1 MDDAAEMTPQTTSSA
16 GGGGN
21 DFQNFEETHQL
32 LHPLS
37 HHTQVTHPPSS
48 SPSHSSSRKSS
59 KKKSHRKRRQGS
71 VSQSVAD
78 SKYSTNSPSSS
89 TVNDEILRYGFTP
102 SRKKGKKKAPSST
115 ASSYQSE
122 LLDDD
127 SCSTVFT
134 IEKLRGDSY
143 MPTTETDELRR
154 QRRELCIQ
162 DLLDMDQMMQD
173 QENKRQQLLQEQQPV
188 AFIGRWTEKKM
199 YEVFLE
205 FEPPTPAPNTVT
217 AAATTHDHMDVAAT
231 TSSAA
236 DESASSALPS
246 S

>member
-89 TVNDEILRYGFTP
+89 TVNDEILVPLTDSKSSAAIELTILEAP
-102 SRKKGKKKAPSST
+102 SIDSSDIPTVLVQPPSST
-115 ASSYQSE
+115 PSISASKDEQILE
-122 LLDDD
+122 ALREVVRN
-127 SCSTVFT
+127 CSV
-134 IEKLRGDSY
+134 
-143 MPTTETDELRR
+143 
-154 QRRELCIQ
+154 Q
-162 DLLDMDQMMQD
+162 DPD
-173 QENKRQQLLQEQQPV
+173 KR
-188 AFIGRWTEKKM
+188 T
-199 YEVFLE
+199 
-205 FEPPTPAPNTVT
+205 
-217 AAATTHDHMDVAAT
+217 
-231 TSSAA
+231 SAA
-236 DESASSALPS
+236 EVHAMLSKFL
-246 S
+246 

>member
-89 TVNDEILRYGFTP
+89 TVNDEILVPLTVTCDGAIGETSKHFFN
-102 SRKKGKKKAPSST
+102 SMAT
-115 ASSYQSE
+115 ASDKKCTATCWTS
-122 LLDDD
+122 
-127 SCSTVFT
+127 
-134 IEKLRGDSY
+134 
-143 MPTTETDELRR
+143 R
-154 QRRELCIQ
+154 QRISHILVLSVGCQRSPFTGASHFFPALAVTREA
-162 DLLDMDQMMQD
+162 
-173 QENKRQQLLQEQQPV
+173 KHS
-188 AFIGRWTEKKM
+188 
-199 YEVFLE
+199 
-205 FEPPTPAPNTVT
+205 PTYR
-217 AAATTHDHMDVAAT
+217 M
-231 TSSAA
+231 
-236 DESASSALPS
+236 
-246 S
+246 

>member
-89 TVNDEILRYGFTP
+89 TVNDEILVPLTVGLDAWKPEDDYPDISIWICWNTLP
-102 SRKKGKKKAPSST
+102 QST
-115 ASSYQSE
+115 TYHCCGTRHPDLNGSE
-122 LLDDD
+122 LERIPAG
-127 SCSTVFT
+127 SRT
-134 IEKLRGDSY
+134 
-143 MPTTETDELRR
+143 PTTLFDSSQELDHRR
-154 QRRELCIQ
+154 
-162 DLLDMDQMMQD
+162 LL
-173 QENKRQQLLQEQQPV
+173 
-188 AFIGRWTEKKM
+188 
-199 YEVFLE
+199 
-205 FEPPTPAPNTVT
+205 
-217 AAATTHDHMDVAAT
+217 
-231 TSSAA
+231 
-236 DESASSALPS
+236 
-246 S
+246 